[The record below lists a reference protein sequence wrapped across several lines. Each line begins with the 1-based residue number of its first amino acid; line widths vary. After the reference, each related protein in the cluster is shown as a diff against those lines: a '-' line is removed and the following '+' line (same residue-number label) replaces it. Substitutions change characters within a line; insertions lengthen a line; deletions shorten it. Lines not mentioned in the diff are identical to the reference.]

1 MSVAVS
7 AADGPSPPPPPLRD
21 APRDVFFEGFLT
33 DEDVRFR
40 RNDADAAEADPP
52 VVEGAGSRAETPIFG
67 TSLRSEASGRVLK
80 STLA

>member
-1 MSVAVS
+1 VS
-7 AADGPSPPPPPLRD
+7 AADGQSPPPPPLRD
-21 APRDVFFEGFLT
+21 APRDAFFEGFLT

-40 RNDADAAEADPP
+40 RNDADADAAEADPA
-52 VVEGAGSRAETPIFG
+52 VVVGAGSRAETPIFG